1 MYGHVPP
8 EVTKDDGKL
17 SIRAA
22 ALRPDPSRP
31 CGISTYHAD
40 ACDKPRRPLSTYS
53 HTMTENRLSHSLEI
67 GIIDNPLMNTK
78 SQERY

>member
-1 MYGHVPP
+1 M
-8 EVTKDDGKL
+8 KDDGKL

-40 ACDKPRRPLSTYS
+40 ACDKPRRPLQACTYS

-78 SQERY
+78 SPERY